1 MRFSKSHLLF
11 GDLKS
16 IRVMFTES
24 HTDFS
29 LLLNLILSSAM
40 TTRSRVADIYD
51 ALAWYRPHTPE
62 GW

>member
-1 MRFSKSHLLF
+1 MLF

-16 IRVMFTES
+16 IRGLFTES
-24 HTDFS
+24 NADFS
-29 LLLNLILSSAM
+29 LLLNLILLSTM

-62 GW
+62 DR